1 MPSATGRRTALEFLK
16 KQAKQWLKA
25 LRAGDAG
32 ARERLE
38 RALPEHD
45 RKLTLRNVQHALARE
60 RGLASWQ
67 SLLDSLDAPAAALK
81 EIADEILRHALFR
94 GDHAIA
100 AQLFAQHPEVAK
112 LDLCTAVAAG
122 DLEEVDRRL
131 AADAAGAA
139 RAGGP
144 LGWPPLLYLAYMR
157 LPGSAPRSVEI
168 ARALL
173 DRGADP
179 NASWNDAWDNPF
191 TVVTGVIALGEGV
204 KPPHERADEL
214 VALLL
219 DRGAEP
225 FDTQTFYN
233 TSIVHDDTHWLEVLW
248 AESTRRGAADRWRMP
263 PEKQPRGKLAP
274 NALDFMLSLAVSY
287 RHRRRA
293 EWLLAHGASAGS
305 RHSYSGRLQREE
317 ALVYGSAGM
326 VELLERRG
334 APVTPLT
341 GKVAFQVACRNVDR
355 DEARRSAALHPEFLD
370 DAELMITA
378 ARERRLDIVELLL
391 DLGMA
396 VDVADEAGMRA
407 LNVAAG
413 SGAVDI
419 VKLLLERGADVD
431 RPTKQYGG
439 PMGFAAHFGQRGTA
453 ELLAP
458 HSRDVHNMVF
468 LCMKDRL
475 RELFTA
481 EPTLANLEHFRSGLT
496 PLFVLPADDI
506 AALDMAQFLLEHGAD
521 AAFRG
526 KDGRTPA
533 QAARQRG
540 LTHAAALLSEA
551 TR

>member
-1 MPSATGRRTALEFLK
+1 MPSANGRRTALEFLK

-25 LRAGDAG
+25 LRDGDPG
-32 ARERLE
+32 ARERLG
-38 RALPEHD
+38 RALPEHE
-45 RKLTLRNVQHALARE
+45 RNLTLRTVQHALARE
-60 RGLASWQ
+60 RGLASWP
-67 SLLDSLDAPAAALK
+67 SLLESLDAPAAALK

-100 AQLFAQHPEVAK
+100 AKLFTQHPGAAK
-112 LDLCTAVAAG
+112 VDLYTAVAAG
-122 DLEEVDRRL
+122 DLEEVERRL
-131 AADAAGAA
+131 AADAEGAA

-144 LGWPPLLYLAYMR
+144 LQWPPLLYLAYMR
-157 LPGSAPRSVEI
+157 LPCNAAHSVEI

-179 NASWNDAWDNPF
+179 NASWNDGWDNPF

-204 KPPHERADEL
+204 KPPHERAHEL

-219 DRGAEP
+219 ERGAEP

-248 AESTRRGAADRWRMP
+248 AESIRRGAADQWRAP
-263 PEKQPRGKLAP
+263 PENQPRGKLSP

-287 RHRRRA
+287 GHGRRA
-293 EWLLAHGASAGS
+293 EWLLAHGAGAGS

-317 ALVYGSAGM
+317 ALVYGKAHM
-326 VELLERRG
+326 VELLEKHG
-334 APVTPLT
+334 ASAMPLT

-355 DEARRSAALHPEFLD
+355 DEARRLVELHPAFLD
-370 DAELMITA
+370 DPELMLTA
-378 ARERRLDIVELLL
+378 ARERRLDIVTLLL

-396 VDVADEAGMRA
+396 VDVADEGGMRA

-419 VKLLLERGADVD
+419 VKLLLARGADVD
-431 RPTKQYGG
+431 RPTKHYGG
-439 PMGFAAHFGQRGTA
+439 PMGFAAHFGQRATA
-453 ELLAP
+453 ELLAR

-468 LCMKDRL
+468 LGMKDRL
-475 RELFTA
+475 RELITA
-481 EPTLANLEHFRSGLT
+481 EPALANLEHFRSGST
-496 PLFVLPADDI
+496 PLFMLPDDDD
-506 AALDMAQFLLEHGAD
+506 AALEMAQFLLEQGAD
-521 AAFRG
+521 PAFRG

-540 LTHAAALLSEA
+540 LVRAAALLSKA
-551 TR
+551 GR

>member
-1 MPSATGRRTALEFLK
+1 MPNANGRRTALEFLK

-25 LRAGDAG
+25 LRAGEPG
-32 ARERLE
+32 ARERLG
-38 RALPEHD
+38 RALPEHE
-45 RKLTLRNVQHALARE
+45 RSLTLRTVQHALARE
-60 RGLASWQ
+60 RGIASWPA
-67 SLLDSLDAPAAALK
+67 LLESLDAPAAALK

-100 AQLFAQHPEVAK
+100 ARLFAQHPGVAK
-112 LDLCTAVAAG
+112 VDFYTAVAAG
-122 DLEEVDRRL
+122 DLEEVERSL
-131 AADAAGAA
+131 AADAEGAA

-144 LGWPPLLYLAYMR
+144 LQWPPLLYLSYMR
-157 LPGSAPRSVEI
+157 LPGGAARSVEI

-179 NASWNDAWDNPF
+179 NASWNDDWDNPF

-204 KPPHERADEL
+204 KPPHERAHEL

-219 DRGAEP
+219 ERGAEP

-248 AESTRRGAADRWRMP
+248 AEATRRGAADQWCAP
-263 PEKQPRGKLAP
+263 PESQPRGKLSP

-287 RHRRRA
+287 GHGRRA

-317 ALVYGSAGM
+317 ALVYGKAHI
-326 VELLERRG
+326 VELLEKHG
-334 APVTPLT
+334 ASAMPLT

-355 DEARRSAALHPEFLD
+355 DEARRLVALHPEFLD
-370 DAELMITA
+370 DPELMLTA

-391 DLGMA
+391 ALGMA
-396 VDVADEAGMRA
+396 VDVADEGGMRA

-419 VKLLLERGADVD
+419 VKLLLARGADVD
-431 RPTKQYGG
+431 RPTKHYGG
-439 PMGFAAHFGQRGTA
+439 PMGFAAHFGQRATA

-468 LCMKDRL
+468 LGMKDRL
-475 RELFTA
+475 RELIA
-481 EPTLANLEHFRSGLT
+481 VEPALANLEHFRSGST
-496 PLFVLPADDI
+496 PLFMLPDDDG
-506 AALDMAQFLLEHGAD
+506 AAVDMAQFLLEQGAD

-526 KDGRTPA
+526 KDGRRPA

-540 LTHAAALLSEA
+540 LVRAAALLSKA
-551 TR
+551 SR

>member
-1 MPSATGRRTALEFLK
+1 MPSENGRRIAREFLK
-16 KQAKQWLKA
+16 TPAKKWLKA
-25 LRAGDAG
+25 LRDGDPG
-32 ARERLE
+32 ARERLG
-38 RALPEHD
+38 RALPEHE
-45 RKLTLRNVQHALARE
+45 RNLTLRTVQHALARE
-60 RGLASWQ
+60 RGLASWP
-67 SLLDSLDAPAAALK
+67 SLLESLYAPAAALK

-100 AQLFAQHPEVAK
+100 AKLFTQHPGAAK
-112 LDLCTAVAAG
+112 VDLYTAVAAG
-122 DLEEVDRRL
+122 DLEEVERRL
-131 AADAAGAA
+131 AADAEGAA

-144 LGWPPLLYLAYMR
+144 LQWPPLLYLAYMR
-157 LPGSAPRSVEI
+157 LPGNAAHSVEI

-179 NASWNDAWDNPF
+179 NASWNDGWDNPF

-204 KPPHERADEL
+204 KPPHERAHEL

-219 DRGAEP
+219 ERGAEP

-248 AESTRRGAADRWRMP
+248 AESIRRGAADQWRAP
-263 PEKQPRGKLAP
+263 PENQPRGKLSP

-287 RHRRRA
+287 GHGRRA

-317 ALVYGSAGM
+317 ALVYGKAHM
-326 VELLERRG
+326 VELLEKHG
-334 APVTPLT
+334 ASASPLT

-355 DEARRSAALHPEFLD
+355 DEARRLIALHPEFLGD
-370 DAELMITA
+370 PELMITA

-396 VDVADEAGMRA
+396 VDVTDEGGIRA

-413 SGAVDI
+413 SGAVDV
-419 VKLLLERGADVD
+419 VKLLLARGADVD
-431 RPTKQYGG
+431 RPTKHFGG
-439 PMGFAAHFGQRGTA
+439 PMGFAAHFGQRSTA

-468 LCMKDRL
+468 LGMKDRL
-475 RELFTA
+475 RELITA
-481 EPTLANLEHFRSGLT
+481 EPALANLEHFRSGST
-496 PLFVLPADDI
+496 PLFMLP
-506 AALDMAQFLLEHGAD
+506 
-521 AAFRG
+521 
-526 KDGRTPA
+526 
-533 QAARQRG
+533 
-540 LTHAAALLSEA
+540 
-551 TR
+551 